1 MSIRNQWEAFWIK
14 NCAQK
19 EVKKCFISHK
29 IKNKGE
35 RYNKEKITRSI
46 EIQEKEI
53 YKSKKYNEE
62 TWSKL

>member
-1 MSIRNQWEAFWIK
+1 MSIRNQWEAFWVK

-35 RYNKEKITRSI
+35 RYNKKKITRSI
-46 EIQEKEI
+46 FWRERDLEKQKI
-53 YKSKKYNEE
+53 
-62 TWSKL
+62 

>member
-1 MSIRNQWEAFWIK
+1 MSIRNQWEAFWVK

-35 RYNKEKITRSI
+35 RYNKKKITRSI
-46 EIQEKEI
+46 FWRERDFEKQKIQ
-53 YKSKKYNEE
+53 
-62 TWSKL
+62 